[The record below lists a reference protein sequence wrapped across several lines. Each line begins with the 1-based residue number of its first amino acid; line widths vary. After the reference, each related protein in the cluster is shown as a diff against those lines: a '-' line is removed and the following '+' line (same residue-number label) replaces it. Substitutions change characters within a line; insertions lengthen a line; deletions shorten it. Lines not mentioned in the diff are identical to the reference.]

1 MKIAIIG
8 SKGIPGS
15 SGGVERYV
23 DELSVRL
30 VKLGHQVLVYCR
42 GWYTDRK
49 RYHGVKLIYRPT
61 IHTKHLDTISH
72 TWFSMWDALLKEKV
86 DILHIQG
93 VGPALLAGVA
103 KILRPKTK
111 IVITFHCR
119 DSLHQKWGLISRA
132 CLKLGERLAVK
143 VPAATIAVSR
153 SLQDYVYK
161 NWQDSVYYIPNGIN
175 SLAVKKQA
183 NLLAKFNLQP
193 NRYLLTVCR
202 LVPHKGIHYLI
213 QAFNKIDNNKFK
225 LVIIGEGAFTDS
237 YSRQLKE
244 GAASNAN
251 IIFTGSLDY
260 KDLATFYQ
268 NAYLYVQPSETEGLS
283 LSLLEAQSFGCS
295 ALVSDIDEN
304 KEAIGQ
310 YGFTFKNTNVNDLAK
325 KISFLFSHRA
335 LVRETGVKARA
346 RVRQE
351 YDWNKIARQT
361 ANLYEIVM
369 KKAG

>member
-8 SKGIPGS
+8 TKGIPGS

-42 GWYTDRK
+42 SWYTDRK
-49 RYHGVKLIYRPT
+49 RYHGVKLVYRPT
-61 IHTKHLDTISH
+61 IHTKHLDAISH

-132 CLKLGERLAVK
+132 FLKLGERLAVK
-143 VPAATIAVSR
+143 APAATIAVSQG
-153 SLQDYVYK
+153 LQEYVYK
-161 NWQDSVYYIPNGIN
+161 NWQDLVYYIPNGI
-175 SLAVKKQA
+175 SGVIIKKQMS
-183 NLLAKFNLQP
+183 LLAKFDLEP

-213 QAFNKIDNNKFK
+213 EAFNKIDNNKFK
-225 LVIIGEGAFTDS
+225 LVVIGDSSFTDK
-237 YSRQLKE
+237 YSQQLRE
-244 GAASNAN
+244 MAAPNHN
-251 IIFTGSLDY
+251 IIFTGGLDY
-260 KDLATFYQ
+260 KNLATFYQ
-268 NAYLYVQPSETEGLS
+268 NAYLYIQPSETEGLS
-283 LSLLEAQSFGCS
+283 LSLLEAQSFGTS

-310 YGFTFKNTNVNDLAK
+310 YGFTFKNTNINDLTK
-325 KISFLFSHRA
+325 KIAFLLSHRV
-335 LVRETGVKARA
+335 LVRETGIKAKS
-346 RVRQE
+346 RVHRE
-351 YDWNKIARQT
+351 YNWNKIARQT

-369 KKAG
+369 NK